1 MKFPFAL
8 LLAAIVLVPLSA
20 TVADDAV
27 GKKACALVQDAY
39 DACPDGICKAAVVTL
54 NRDAP
59 GCPVKLDPVSRAA
72 PGSSPFDKPISALAI
87 TKMPI
92 VENLKVALAKLKSGG
107 ESGNSTAAPEPPN
120 PERTT
125 RQPAADGGTVSDPF
139 AADTAPTNADLGQF
153 YALEKQRKDREE
165 QEHRE
170 REWQREQERQQA
182 QQQQARREEEQR
194 ATRAQEQSRQ
204 RQDAWTSAIDI
215 LETLV
220 EIKEI
225 KERRQQE

>member
-1 MKFPFAL
+1 
-8 LLAAIVLVPLSA
+8 
-20 TVADDAV
+20 
-27 GKKACALVQDAY
+27 
-39 DACPDGICKAAVVTL
+39 
-54 NRDAP
+54 
-59 GCPVKLDPVSRAA
+59 
-72 PGSSPFDKPISALAI
+72 
-87 TKMPI
+87 MPI
-92 VENLKVALAKLKSGG
+92 VENLKAALAKLKSGG
-107 ESGNSTAAPEPPN
+107 ESGNSTAAPENPN

-153 YALEKQRKDREE
+153 YALEKQRKDRKE

-194 ATRAQEQSRQ
+194 ARRAQEQSRQ
-204 RQDAWTSAIDI
+204 RQDAWTSVINI